1 MTNKAERANDPS
13 ILSNKYLLACIIAK
27 RARQLSEKKGRLNL
41 EEGDLYFN
49 PIQQAIREIGEGKII
64 LEFPETD
71 PATTPEGDDK
81 DDPGVE
87 KGS

>member
-1 MTNKAERANDPS
+1 MTNKTDRANDPS

-49 PIQQAIREIGEGKII
+49 PIQQAVREITAGKII
-64 LEFPETD
+64 VETPETGLV
-71 PATTPEGDDK
+71 TIPEGDGK
-81 DDPGVE
+81 NVPGVE

>member
-1 MTNKAERANDPS
+1 MTKKIDRANDPS

-49 PIQQAIREIGEGKII
+49 PIQQAVREIEEGKII
-64 LEFPETD
+64 VETPETGL
-71 PATTPEGDDK
+71 AATPEGDDK
-81 DDPGVE
+81 DVPGVE